1 MVPAPA
7 HMLQEIIL
15 LQQPYMDK
23 HCRLAAECCDNSLQ
37 SAYRPHHS
45 VETAL
50 LKVQND
56 ILTALDQ
63 RKEVILVLLDFTSA
77 FDTIEHMTLHGR
89 LKQLYGLGGT
99 VLEWLTSYLYNRSH
113 VVKVRNSLSNSVTNN
128 CGVPQGSVIGPM
140 LYTMYSAP
148 ISKVI
153 EAHGLSS
160 MLYADDTQIYLTFR
174 PQDQQ
179 EAIMKLNNCLTDI
192 VSWAQKNMLK
202 INAQKT
208 ELLHFS
214 SRFNPSSSAASVMV
228 DGFVVHETRIARNL
242 GIHMDQHLQLREHIK
257 KVCSSSMSALKRI
270 AQIRH
275 FMSTKTT
282 MKLIHAFVTSRIDSC
297 NALLFGIP
305 EKDLSKLQTVQN
317 CAARLIEC
325 AKRRDPVMPM
335 LTRLHW
341 LPVEKRIVY
350 KIVLLCHK
358 VLIHKSPTDLA
369 SVLTPYLPQRN
380 LRSSS
385 KQLLVVPT
393 SSTCT
398 YGDRAFAS
406 AAPILWNKLPDNLKT
421 ETDTSSFIKSLK
433 TYLFLM

>member
-1 MVPAPA
+1 
-7 HMLQEIIL
+7 
-15 LQQPYMDK
+15 
-23 HCRLAAECCDNSLQ
+23 
-37 SAYRPHHS
+37 
-45 VETAL
+45 
-50 LKVQND
+50 
-56 ILTALDQ
+56 
-63 RKEVILVLLDFTSA
+63 
-77 FDTIEHMTLHGR
+77 
-89 LKQLYGLGGT
+89 
-99 VLEWLTSYLYNRSH
+99 
-113 VVKVRNSLSNSVTNN
+113 
-128 CGVPQGSVIGPM
+128 
-140 LYTMYSAP
+140 
-148 ISKVI
+148 
-153 EAHGLSS
+153 
-160 MLYADDTQIYLTFR
+160 
-174 PQDQQ
+174 
-179 EAIMKLNNCLTDI
+179 
-192 VSWAQKNMLK
+192 
-202 INAQKT
+202 
-208 ELLHFS
+208 
-214 SRFNPSSSAASVMV
+214 
-228 DGFVVHETRIARNL
+228 
-242 GIHMDQHLQLREHIK
+242 
-257 KVCSSSMSALKRI
+257 MSALKRI

-282 MKLIHAFVTSRIDSC
+282 EKLIHAFVTSRIDSC
-297 NALLFGIP
+297 NALLLGIP

-325 AKRRDPVMPM
+325 AKRRDPVTPM

-358 VLIHKSPTDLA
+358 VLIHKSPTYLA